1 MIIDGILQS
10 SVTGVEKDGK
20 ISKQSRFIIGGNEQE
35 MKNFYV
41 SMHNLNV
48 WDKVGSSNIGTVRAP
63 FLRGSKG
70 EQGGVRCMRG
80 SKGE

>member
-48 WDKVGSSNIGTVRAP
+48 WDKVGLVSYFFLLHMDTNLVSRASC
-63 FLRGSKG
+63 SKL
-70 EQGGVRCMRG
+70 V
-80 SKGE
+80 